1 MFNDEPKKEYLNQ
14 KVWIDIVFDPEK
26 IESLYQMREKYDLA
40 IVPNVETDDIRVEIS
55 IRKYRD
61 LIRDLMKDNIK
72 SSVVAH

>member
-26 IESLYQMREKYDLA
+26 IEYLYQMREKYNLA
-40 IVPNVETDDIRVEIS
+40 IVPVKSPDIRVEVS

-61 LIRDLMKDNIK
+61 LIRDLMKDNIE

>member
-1 MFNDEPKKEYLNQ
+1 MFNDESKKEYLNQ

-26 IESLYQMREKYDLA
+26 VESLYQMREKYDLA

-61 LIRDLMKDNIK
+61 LVRDLMKDNIK

>member
-1 MFNDEPKKEYLNQ
+1 MFNDESKKEYLNQ

-61 LIRDLMKDNIK
+61 LVRDLMKDNIK

>member
-1 MFNDEPKKEYLNQ
+1 MFNDESKKEYLNQ
-14 KVWIDIVFDPEK
+14 KVWIDINFDPEK
-26 IESLYQMREKYDLA
+26 IESLYQMREKYNLA
-40 IVPNVETDDIRVEIS
+40 IVPNVDTDDIRVEVS

>member
-1 MFNDEPKKEYLNQ
+1 MFNDESKKEYLNQ

-26 IESLYQMREKYDLA
+26 VESLYQMREKYNLA

-61 LIRDLMKDNIK
+61 LVRDLMKDNIE

>member
-1 MFNDEPKKEYLNQ
+1 MFNDESKKEYLNQ

-26 IESLYQMREKYDLA
+26 IESLYQMREKYNLA

-61 LIRDLMKDNIK
+61 LIRDLMKDNIE

>member
-14 KVWIDIVFDPEK
+14 KVWIDINFDPEK
-26 IESLYQMREKYDLA
+26 IDSLYQMREKYNLA
-40 IVPNVETDDIRVEIS
+40 IVPNVDTDDIRVEVS

>member
-1 MFNDEPKKEYLNQ
+1 MFNDESKKEYLNQ

-26 IESLYQMREKYDLA
+26 IESLYQMREKYNLA

-61 LIRDLMKDNIK
+61 LVRDLMKDNIK

>member
-1 MFNDEPKKEYLNQ
+1 MFNDESKKEYLNQ
-14 KVWIDIVFDPEK
+14 KVWIDIVFDPQK
-26 IESLYQMREKYDLA
+26 IESLYQMRGKYDLA

-61 LIRDLMKDNIK
+61 LIRDLMKNNIK

>member
-1 MFNDEPKKEYLNQ
+1 MFNDESKKEYLNQ

-26 IESLYQMREKYDLA
+26 LESLYQMREKYNLA
-40 IVPNVETDDIRVEIS
+40 IVPNVDTDDIRVEVS

>member
-1 MFNDEPKKEYLNQ
+1 MFNDESKKEYLKQ
-14 KVWIDIVFDPEK
+14 KVWIDINFDPEK
-26 IESLYQMREKYDLA
+26 IESLYQMREKYNLA

-61 LIRDLMKDNIK
+61 LVRDLMKDNIK

>member
-1 MFNDEPKKEYLNQ
+1 MFNDESKKEYLNQ

-61 LIRDLMKDNIK
+61 LVRDLMKDNIE

>member
-26 IESLYQMREKYDLA
+26 IESLYQMREKYNLA
-40 IVPNVETDDIRVEIS
+40 IVPNVDTDDIRVEVS

-61 LIRDLMKDNIK
+61 LIRDLMKDNIE

>member
-1 MFNDEPKKEYLNQ
+1 MFNDESKKEYLNQ

-26 IESLYQMREKYDLA
+26 IESLYQMREKYNLA
-40 IVPNVETDDIRVEIS
+40 IVPNVDTDDIRVEVS

-61 LIRDLMKDNIK
+61 LVRDLMKDNIK

>member
-14 KVWIDIVFDPEK
+14 KVWIDINFDPEK
-26 IESLYQMREKYDLA
+26 IESLYQMREKYNLA
-40 IVPNVETDDIRVEIS
+40 IVPNVDTDDIRVEVS

>member
-1 MFNDEPKKEYLNQ
+1 MFNDESKKEYLNQ

-26 IESLYQMREKYDLA
+26 IESLYQMREKYNLA
-40 IVPNVETDDIRVEIS
+40 IVPNVDTDDIRVEIS

-61 LIRDLMKDNIK
+61 LVRDLMKDNIK

>member
-1 MFNDEPKKEYLNQ
+1 MFNDESKKEYLNQ

-26 IESLYQMREKYDLA
+26 VESLYQMREKYNLA

-61 LIRDLMKDNIK
+61 LVRDLMKDNIK

>member
-14 KVWIDIVFDPEK
+14 KVWIDINFDPEK
-26 IESLYQMREKYDLA
+26 IESLYQMREKYNLA

>member
-1 MFNDEPKKEYLNQ
+1 MFNDESKKEYLNQ

-26 IESLYQMREKYDLA
+26 IESLYQMREKYNLA
-40 IVPNVETDDIRVEIS
+40 IVPNVDTDDIRVEVS

>member
-1 MFNDEPKKEYLNQ
+1 MFNDESKKEYLNQ
-14 KVWIDIVFDPEK
+14 KVWIDINFDPEK
-26 IESLYQMREKYDLA
+26 IESLYQMREKYNLA
-40 IVPNVETDDIRVEIS
+40 IVPNVDTDDIRVEIS

>member
-26 IESLYQMREKYDLA
+26 IESLYQMREKYNLA

>member
-1 MFNDEPKKEYLNQ
+1 MFNDESKKEYLNQ

-26 IESLYQMREKYDLA
+26 IESLYQMREKYNLA

>member
-1 MFNDEPKKEYLNQ
+1 MFNDESKKEYLNQ

-26 IESLYQMREKYDLA
+26 IESLYQMREKYNLA

-61 LIRDLMKDNIK
+61 LIRDLMKNNIK

>member
-1 MFNDEPKKEYLNQ
+1 MFNDESKKEYLNQ

>member
-1 MFNDEPKKEYLNQ
+1 MFNDESKKEYLNQ

-26 IESLYQMREKYDLA
+26 IESLYQMREKYNLA
-40 IVPNVETDDIRVEIS
+40 IVPNVDTDDIRVEIS

-61 LIRDLMKDNIK
+61 LIRDLMKDNIE

>member
-1 MFNDEPKKEYLNQ
+1 MFNDESKKEYLNQ
-14 KVWIDIVFDPEK
+14 KVWIDIVFDPQK

-61 LIRDLMKDNIK
+61 LVRDLMKDNIK

>member
-14 KVWIDIVFDPEK
+14 KVWIDINFDPEK
-26 IESLYQMREKYDLA
+26 IDSLYQMREKYNLA
-40 IVPNVETDDIRVEIS
+40 IVPNVDTDDIRVEVS

-61 LIRDLMKDNIK
+61 LIRDLMKDNIE

>member
-1 MFNDEPKKEYLNQ
+1 MFNDESKKEYLNQ
-14 KVWIDIVFDPEK
+14 KVWIDIVFDPQK
-26 IESLYQMREKYDLA
+26 IESLYQMRGKYDLA

-61 LIRDLMKDNIK
+61 LIRDLMKENIK

>member
-14 KVWIDIVFDPEK
+14 KVWIYIVFDPEK
-26 IESLYQMREKYDLA
+26 IESLYQMREKYNLA

-61 LIRDLMKDNIK
+61 LIRDLMKDNIE

>member
-14 KVWIDIVFDPEK
+14 KVWIDINFDPEK
-26 IESLYQMREKYDLA
+26 IDSLYQMREKYNLA